1 MYGVLC
7 EKKCR
12 VTAPPIVRPAA
23 WYSSGSSVHAAC
35 PTLAPRV
42 HSLAEQ
48 CLFPSVHC
56 RRVIGWAVSTKPDA
70 DLAIETLDM
79 AYEYRDKPQ
88 LALFLSDQGSP
99 VRQSPIPATTLALP
113 DAAEYESPMERVF
126 RSLKSERIP

>member
-1 MYGVLC
+1 M
-7 EKKCR
+7 
-12 VTAPPIVRPAA
+12 
-23 WYSSGSSVHAAC
+23 
-35 PTLAPRV
+35 
-42 HSLAEQ
+42 
-48 CLFPSVHC
+48 
-56 RRVIGWAVSTKPDA
+56 IGWAVSTKPDA